1 MLSGLRKFLKIG
13 AKQNVASTEE
23 LSPKLL
29 DILQFK
35 PLKPHLF
42 KEAFIPRSAQ
52 IHDANGISINYER
65 LEFLG
70 DAMLGAVIAEF
81 LFDQAP
87 EQKEGYLTQM
97 RSKIVSRRHLN
108 EIGNDLGL
116 VGFIDKGNK
125 QKSALSNNVAGDL
138 FEALVGAIYEDQG
151 YAVTKKFIDRVVI
164 HRYVDLNQLENRISS
179 YKSYILEWAQKQK
192 MNLEFNTFEE
202 QNAED
207 ITVFVSIVRIDKTV
221 IAKGRGT
228 SKKKAEEN
236 AAKRTFYTKQNEMN

>member
-1 MLSGLRKFLKIG
+1 MLSKLRGYLKIG
-13 AKQNVASTEE
+13 AKKTIASQIE
-23 LSPKLL
+23 LPSKLL
-29 DILQFK
+29 DILEFTPQF
-35 PLKPHLF
+35 PHYF

-52 IHDANGISINYER
+52 KHDANGVSINYER

-81 LFDQAP
+81 LFNEAP
-87 EQKEGYLTQM
+87 EEKEGYLTQM

-116 VGFIDKGNK
+116 VGFVDKGTK
-125 QKSALSNNVAGDL
+125 QKSALGNNIAGDL
-138 FEALVGAIYEDQG
+138 FEALVGAVYEDQG
-151 YAVTKKFIDRVVI
+151 FAKTKDFIYRIVI
-164 HRYVDLNQLENRISS
+164 NPYVDLQDLESRISS
-179 YKSYILEWAQKQK
+179 YKSYVLEWAQKQK
-192 MNLEFNTFEE
+192 VNLEFNTFEE

-207 ITVFVSIVRIDKTV
+207 ITVFVSIVRIDNSI

-236 AAKRTFYTKQNEMN
+236 AAKRTFYSKQMK